1 MGFEACYVSDSV
13 REEIQCA
20 NVVSLIRPR
29 LMTLWDLIACFCTV
43 QVSGNDAKIYS
54 VNWKACDV
62 VVLES

>member
-1 MGFEACYVSDSV
+1 
-13 REEIQCA
+13 
-20 NVVSLIRPR
+20 
-29 LMTLWDLIACFCTV
+29 MTLWDLIACFCTV